1 MKGAAPTKNLTS
13 DGKGTG
19 MRLNGRLLTAGRL
32 LLLLVCAAGMA
43 AQARAD
49 VKIKSKQTAG
59 GQAYENTTYIKGKR
73 QRSEQMGG
81 QMVTIQQC
89 DLRRDIQLMPQMRAY
104 TVRPYETADAPAATT
119 VSETRQTD
127 GRTKGGIVTSTITSR
142 DTGERK
148 QMFGYT
154 ARHIITTIEMKSSPD
169 SCSPMNS
176 RMETDGWYID
186 AAFALDCDIER
197 AAAYRAPRQGGGC
210 QDRYETKQVGAAKRG
225 YPVWE
230 KMTMFGE
237 DGRESFST
245 LNEVVELSQAALDQS
260 LFEPPADYREV
271 KDFSAAALT
280 ASATGGMNET
290 QAAQSPESDMSA
302 NVKSM
307 ADAQPTQAAVELGP
321 KKAGVVRLGVVGVKT
336 VSVGA
341 GLNASD
347 LAAAV
352 QNTLAEHLKSPAVEL
367 VLLEAKLPSQI
378 EAEAKQKECDFV
390 IYASVSHKKGG
401 GGGFGGMFSK
411 VVAPAVGQV
420 GIGHTG
426 STAGNVAGHVAT
438 QAVVSAG
445 TMSANVKQKDELTL
459 DIRVQSPEVAAP
471 AATRQFKSKAKS
483 SGEDIITPVVE
494 QAAQMILDSAKA

>member
-1 MKGAAPTKNLTS
+1 MQFS
-13 DGKGTG
+13 
-19 MRLNGRLLTAGRL
+19 GRLMTTVRVALVLLSVAATAA
-32 LLLLVCAAGMA
+32 V
-43 AQARAD
+43 ARAD

-81 QMVTIQQC
+81 QMVNIQQC
-89 DLRRDIQLMPQMRAY
+89 DLRRDVQIMPQLRAY
-104 TVRPYETADAPAATT
+104 TVRPYASADATTATP
-119 VSETRQTD
+119 VSDTRQTNE
-127 GRTKGGIVTSTITSR
+127 RTKGGLVTSTVTTR
-142 DTGERK
+142 DTGERR

-154 ARHIITTIEMKSSPD
+154 ARHIITTIETKSSPD
-169 SCSPMNS
+169 SCSPVNS

-186 AAFALDCDIER
+186 AEFALDCDAER
-197 AAAYRAPRQGGGC
+197 AGAYRMPRQSGGC

-225 YPVWE
+225 YPVYE

-245 LNEVVELSQAALDQS
+245 VNEVIELSRATLDAS

-271 KDFSAAALT
+271 KDFSAAASM
-280 ASATGGMNET
+280 AAAEPN
-290 QAAQSPESDMSA
+290 AAQANESGMSA
-302 NVKSM
+302 SVKSM
-307 ADAQPTQAAVELGP
+307 ADAEPSQPAVELGAKRP
-321 KKAGVVRLGVVGVKT
+321 GVIRLGVVAVKT
-336 VSVGA
+336 GSVGE
-341 GLNASD
+341 GLSATD

-352 QNTLAEHLKSPAVEL
+352 QNTLAEYLKSPAVEL
-367 VLLEAKLPSQI
+367 VRLEAKLPTQV
-378 EAEAKQKECDFV
+378 EAEARQKECDFV
-390 IYASVSHKKGG
+390 VYANVSHKKGG

-426 STAGNVAGHVAT
+426 STAGNVAGQVAT
-438 QAVVSAG
+438 QGIVNAG

-459 DIRVQSPEVAAP
+459 DVRVQAPGVASP

-483 SGEDIITPVVE
+483 SGEDIITPLVE
-494 QAAQMILDSAKA
+494 QAAQLILDAAKA